1 MLASASLMDNLSGD
15 KKERIMIAPP
25 AEAVTGARW
34 SYKNVSSKRVWTGND
49 RTECLHGASSGNGP
63 DDKLDAL
70 PVHQSV
76 DFVCLCPAD
85 GTDSSL
91 LTLPLAPRGGAV
103 SKNSQ
108 DRAQAAWRH
117 SASWSCGRTAPYSA
131 VRALHHIL
139 YLLDSLNIIFR
150 RKT

>member
-1 MLASASLMDNLSGD
+1 MLASASLVDNLSGD

-34 SYKNVSSKRVWTGND
+34 SYKNVSSKRVRTGND

-70 PVHQSV
+70 ADFSVHRSV
-76 DFVCLCPAD
+76 DSVCLCPAD

-91 LTLPLAPRGGAV
+91 LTLPLGPRGGAV

-108 DRAQAAWRH
+108 DRAQAA
-117 SASWSCGRTAPYSA
+117 
-131 VRALHHIL
+131 
-139 YLLDSLNIIFR
+139 
-150 RKT
+150 